1 MKKRRWYIN
10 SKLFS
15 PLKLR
20 DIEFRN
26 RIFLS
31 PMDMYC
37 SEDGI
42 PSDWHFVHY
51 GTRAVGGAALLI
63 QEATAVAPE
72 GRISLGDLGI
82 WSDKHADA
90 FKHITSFVK
99 AQGVVPGVQLA
110 HAGRKASVTIPSF
123 DDRPLTEQE
132 GAWQTLGPSP
142 VAFSASFLVPREM
155 TPNELDEVVSQF
167 ATAAKRVLVAGYE
180 VVEIHM
186 AHGYLCHQFLS
197 PLSNKRSDEYG
208 GSFTNRVRL
217 PLLVAEAV
225 RKAWPENLPVFVR
238 VSATDWVKGGWD
250 LPQTIQFVR
259 LLKDIGIDL
268 IDCSTGGLVPDAKI
282 PVGPGFQVPFAAAVR
297 DEAKIPTAAVDCI
310 TESFQAEQIIS
321 TGMADAVLL
330 GREMLRNPY
339 WPFEASRK
347 LRADLAWPS
356 QYLRSKP

>member
-1 MKKRRWYIN
+1 MA

-26 RIFLS
+26 RIFLP
-31 PMDMYC
+31 PMDMFC
-37 SEDGI
+37 GEDGI

-82 WSDKHADA
+82 WSDKHAEA
-90 FKHITSFVK
+90 FKRITAFVK
-99 AQGVVPGVQLA
+99 AQGAVPGVQLA
-110 HAGRKASVTIPSF
+110 HAGRKASVTIPSLG
-123 DDRPLTEQE
+123 DRPLTEQE

-142 VAFSASFLVPREM
+142 VAFAPSFPVPREM
-155 TPNELDEVVSQF
+155 TPKELDEVVSQF
-167 ATAAKRVLVAGYE
+167 STAAKRALAAGYE
-180 VVEIHM
+180 VVEVHM
-186 AHGYLCHQFLS
+186 AHGYLLHQFLS

-208 GSFTNRVRL
+208 GSLANRARL
-217 PLLVAEAV
+217 PLRVAEAV
-225 RKAWPENLPVFVR
+225 RNTWPKNLPVFVR
-238 VSATDWVKGGWD
+238 VSATDWVEGGWD
-250 LPQTIQFVR
+250 LPQTIKFAR

-268 IDCSTGGLVPDAKI
+268 IDCSTGGLVSDAKI
-282 PVGPGFQVPFAAAVR
+282 PAGPGFQTPFAAAVR
-297 DEAKIPTAAVDCI
+297 NEAKIPTAAVGCI
-310 TESFQAEQIIS
+310 TDPFQAEQIIS

-339 WPFEASRK
+339 WPLEAARK
-347 LRADLAWPS
+347 LKADLAWPS
-356 QYLRSKP
+356 QYLRGKP

>member
-1 MKKRRWYIN
+1 MA

-20 DIEFRN
+20 DIEFKN

-31 PMDMYC
+31 PMDMYS
-37 SEDGI
+37 SENGI
-42 PSDWHFVHY
+42 PSDWHFIHY

-82 WSDKHADA
+82 WSDEHAEA
-90 FKHITSFVK
+90 FKRITAFIK
-99 AQGVVPGVQLA
+99 AQGAVPGVQLA
-110 HAGRKASVTIPSF
+110 HAGRKASMTIPWLGG
-123 DDRPLTEQE
+123 DRPLTERE

-142 VAFSASFLVPREM
+142 IAFAPSLPVPREM
-155 TPNELDEVVSQF
+155 TPKDLDEVVSQF
-167 ATAAKRVLVAGYE
+167 ATAAKRALVAGYE

-208 GSFTNRVRL
+208 GSFDNRTRL
-217 PLLVAEAV
+217 PLRVAKAV
-225 RKAWPENLPVFVR
+225 RKTWPGNLPVFVR
-238 VSATDWVKGGWD
+238 VSATDWVEGGWD
-250 LPQTIQFVR
+250 LPQTIEFSR

-268 IDCSTGGLVPDAKI
+268 IDCSTGGLVSDAKI
-282 PVGPGFQVPFAAAVR
+282 PAGPGFQTPFAAAVR
-297 DEAKIPTAAVDCI
+297 KEANIPTAAVGYI
-310 TESFQAEQIIS
+310 TDPFQAEQIVS
-321 TGMADAVLL
+321 TGIADAVFL

-339 WPFEASRK
+339 WPRQAARELK
-347 LRADLAWPS
+347 DDLTWPS
-356 QYLRSKP
+356 QYLRGKL

>member
-1 MKKRRWYIN
+1 MA

-26 RIFLS
+26 RIFLP
-31 PMDMYC
+31 PMDMFC
-37 SEDGI
+37 AEDGI

-82 WSDKHADA
+82 WSEKHTEE
-90 FKHITSFVK
+90 FKRITAFVK

-110 HAGRKASVTIPSF
+110 HAGRKASVTIPSLG
-123 DDRPLTEQE
+123 DRPLTEQE

-142 VAFSASFLVPREM
+142 VAFAPSFPVPREM
-155 TPNELDEVVSQF
+155 TLKELDEVVSLF
-167 ATAAKRVLVAGYE
+167 ATATKRALIAGYE

-197 PLSNKRSDEYG
+197 PLSNKRNDEYG
-208 GSFTNRVRL
+208 GSLPNRVRL
-217 PLLVAEAV
+217 PLRIAEAV

-238 VSATDWVKGGWD
+238 VSATDWAEGGWD
-250 LPQTIQFVR
+250 LPQTIKFVC

-268 IDCSTGGLVPDAKI
+268 IDCSTGGMIPDAKI
-282 PVGPGFQVPFAAAVR
+282 PAGPGFQVPFATAVR
-297 DEAKIPTAAVDCI
+297 NEANIPTAAVGYI
-310 TESFQAEQIIS
+310 TEPFQAEQIIS

-339 WPFEASRK
+339 WPLEAARK
-347 LRADLAWPS
+347 LRSDLAWPP
-356 QYLRSKP
+356 QYLRGKP